1 MNVDFFFNRKTI
13 RKYKSEAIPSDT
25 IERMLDAAAQSPTT
39 GGMQLYSV
47 VITTD
52 TDIKEELAKSHFNQP
67 AATGAPMLLTF
78 CADFN
83 RFIKWCELSNAKPG
97 FDNFQSFVAAFLDAT
112 IFAQQFCTIAEI
124 NGLGCCYL
132 GTTTYNAPQ
141 IAKTLNLP
149 QYVVPIATLSV
160 GIPDDDSAKSE
171 RIPLQ
176 GIIHKERY
184 ADYSTTDI
192 SNLYKEKEEL
202 PANINFVKEN
212 GKDSLAQVF
221 TDVRYSKENNETFS
235 KIFFDFIEQQ
245 GFKFS
250 K

>member
-1 MNVDFFFNRKTI
+1 MNMNFFFNRKTI

-52 TDIKEELAKSHFNQP
+52 KSIKEELAKSHFNQP

-112 IFAQQFCTIAEI
+112 IFAQQFCTIAEM

-149 QYVVPIATLSV
+149 QYVVPIVTLSV

-176 GIIHKERY
+176 GIIC
-184 ADYSTTDI
+184 
-192 SNLYKEKEEL
+192 
-202 PANINFVKEN
+202 
-212 GKDSLAQVF
+212 
-221 TDVRYSKENNETFS
+221 
-235 KIFFDFIEQQ
+235 
-245 GFKFS
+245 
-250 K
+250 

>member
-1 MNVDFFFNRKTI
+1 MNMDFFFNRKTI

-47 VITTD
+47 VITD
-52 TDIKEELAKSHFNQP
+52 KSIKEELAKSHFNQP

-97 FDNFQSFVAAFLDAT
+97 FDNFQSFVAAFLDAA
-112 IFAQQFCTIAEI
+112 IFAQQFCTIAEM

-149 QYVVPIATLSV
+149 KKTTRLSLKYFLILSSSKDSSSANSLEYSSRIQECLSV
-160 GIPDDDSAKSE
+160 RTVLSNSRSE
-171 RIPLQ
+171 AWQLCCV
-176 GIIHKERY
+176 KKCF
-184 ADYSTTDI
+184 I
-192 SNLYKEKEEL
+192 SK
-202 PANINFVKEN
+202 PIFVSLHISGN
-212 GKDSLAQVF
+212 GL
-221 TDVRYSKENNETFS
+221 
-235 KIFFDFIEQQ
+235 
-245 GFKFS
+245 
-250 K
+250 